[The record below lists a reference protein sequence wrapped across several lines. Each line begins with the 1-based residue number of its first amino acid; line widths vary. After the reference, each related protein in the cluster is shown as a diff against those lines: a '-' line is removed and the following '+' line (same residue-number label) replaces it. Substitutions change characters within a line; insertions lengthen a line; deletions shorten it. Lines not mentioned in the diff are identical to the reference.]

1 MFAVT
6 VLRTPVIN
14 PLRGKLQK
22 WKLLSQR
29 KWMLSWSSIRRAK
42 ETMGPLVNIVPRAL
56 VNVQVARSR
65 NPLLT
70 TQDTIPS
77 LIIQMGKQHQRVVR
91 THPGCSMLSQVRLFV
106 TPWTLARQAPLS
118 LGFSRQEHW
127 SGLSFHSPGDF
138 PNPGAELMSPVLA
151 GSFF

>member
-1 MFAVT
+1 
-6 VLRTPVIN
+6 
-14 PLRGKLQK
+14 
-22 WKLLSQR
+22 
-29 KWMLSWSSIRRAK
+29 MLSWSSIRRAK

-127 SGLSFHSPGDF
+127 SGLPCPPPGDL
-138 PNPGAELMSPVLA
+138 PEPEAEPPSLTSPTL
-151 GSFF
+151 SSRFFTAVSAAKPPKVGQTG